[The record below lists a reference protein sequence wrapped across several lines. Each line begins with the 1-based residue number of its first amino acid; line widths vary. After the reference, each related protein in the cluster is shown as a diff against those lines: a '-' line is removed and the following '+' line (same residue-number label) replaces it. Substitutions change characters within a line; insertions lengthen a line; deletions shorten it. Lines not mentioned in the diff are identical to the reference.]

1 MFSTVGRISSLL
13 LGMGTLLGGVGLL
26 GTSLGMRAD
35 LEHFNDAVIGVIMS
49 AYFVAFIIGT
59 FWCPWVIRRAGHIRA
74 FAAFAAVAST
84 TVILHALIVQPFVWG
99 LLRAIT
105 GLCLMGL
112 FIVMESWLN
121 VLAPNERRGQIFAAY
136 TGVNLAAMAIGQFLI
151 LVGDPAGFVAFGLA
165 SILLSLALVPVA
177 LTSVREPSPV
187 DTPHLNLHNLYI
199 VSPLG
204 VAGTLTSGLIMGA
217 FWGMAPV
224 FAQGIGL
231 SSASI
236 ALFMSA
242 TIIGGALLQWPVGHL
257 SDRYD
262 RRTVLT
268 LVSFGATVFASVAFF
283 VADFSQT
290 GLILSVFLYGG
301 LAFSIYALSV
311 CHVNDHLTTAEVLNT
326 TRGLLLL
333 YGIGAAIGPIA
344 SGILMHVFGT
354 KSLFGYFATAL
365 LLLGLF
371 AIYRI
376 SISAPIPAAQQGAF
390 VPMVR
395 TSQVALEMIPRSE
408 VQASSNAE

>member
-1 MFSTVGRISSLL
+1 
-13 LGMGTLLGGVGLL
+13 
-26 GTSLGMRAD
+26 
-35 LEHFNDAVIGVIMS
+35 
-49 AYFVAFIIGT
+49 
-59 FWCPWVIRRAGHIRA
+59 
-74 FAAFAAVAST
+74 
-84 TVILHALIVQPFVWG
+84 
-99 LLRAIT
+99 
-105 GLCLMGL
+105 
-112 FIVMESWLN
+112 
-121 VLAPNERRGQIFAAY
+121 
-136 TGVNLAAMAIGQFLI
+136 
-151 LVGDPAGFVAFGLA
+151 
-165 SILLSLALVPVA
+165 
-177 LTSVREPSPV
+177 
-187 DTPHLNLHNLYI
+187 
-199 VSPLG
+199 
-204 VAGTLTSGLIMGA
+204 
-217 FWGMAPV
+217 
-224 FAQGIGL
+224 
-231 SSASI
+231 
-236 ALFMSA
+236 
-242 TIIGGALLQWPVGHL
+242 
-257 SDRYD
+257 
-262 RRTVLT
+262 VLT